1 MASGEARQRIDKW
14 LWFARVAKT
23 RTQAQVLVA
32 AGAVRIN
39 RQKIGNASHAV
50 RVGDALTVTLS
61 ANVRVLRVMQTGE
74 RRGPAAEARL
84 LYEEIVPAG
93 GAVTVAAPT
102 VSAPARSKRPD
113 KRGRR
118 AIIAMGRSAFG
129 QDE

>member
-1 MASGEARQRIDKW
+1 MASAEARQRIDKW
-14 LWFARVAKT
+14 LWFARLAKT
-23 RTQAQVLVA
+23 RTQAQALVA

-61 ANVRVLRVMQTGE
+61 ASVRVLRVTQTGE

-84 LYEEIVPAG
+84 LYEEILPAG
-93 GAVTVAAPT
+93 GATTVATPT
-102 VSAPARSKRPD
+102 VSDPAPSKRPD

-118 AIIAMGRSAFG
+118 AIIALGRGAAER
-129 QDE
+129 D

>member
-1 MASGEARQRIDKW
+1 MASAEARQRIDKW
-14 LWFARVAKT
+14 LWFARLAKT
-23 RTQAQVLVA
+23 RTQAQALVT

-61 ANVRVLRVMQTGE
+61 ASVRILRVTQTGE

-84 LYEEIVPAG
+84 LYDEILP
-93 GAVTVAAPT
+93 AVTVEAAAAMPAAP
-102 VSAPARSKRPD
+102 APSKRPD

-118 AIIAMGRSAFG
+118 AIIAMARGASG
-129 QDE
+129 EDE